1 MLKKLAP
8 YLSAHKKDIWL
19 SAFCSGLESLFALL
33 IPLAMAAIMDKG
45 VQNADLAYTAKFGL
59 IMTGM
64 ALCVVVA
71 GIYSMKYATRAG
83 LGLGT
88 DLRSAAYRQ
97 MQTFTFQNLESFGT
111 ASLITRLTTDITTI
125 QSTAIQAIKYLVRAP
140 SMMAFSAVFSFMIS
154 PKLAWMFLALIPL
167 VCLVI
172 FVVILKIRPLY
183 QQMQKCIDK
192 LNRVVQEN
200 IIGMGIVKAFC
211 RQKQQKEVFAESNEA
226 VYVSSDRAMGLS
238 ILSSPLGNLI
248 LYGGTVLL
256 YWFGGRDIMAGNLT
270 VGQLTG
276 LSAYLTQILS
286 RVLMLTN
293 LSVMLSRSMISVQRL
308 LEIIETNP
316 EISDGPEN
324 VQMQDGSIQLR
335 QVGFHYDK
343 SPMLLK
349 GMNVDIPSGQT
360 VGIIGGTGSAKS
372 TLVSLIP
379 RLYDICEGQL
389 QVGGHNIKD
398 YQLGTLRDGISF
410 VPQSSMLFSGTVKE
424 NLCWGDAEATEEEL
438 SAACRAACAEGFV
451 SQLPQGYDTQIGQGG
466 SNLSGG
472 QRQRLCIAR
481 ALLKK
486 PKILILD
493 DATSAVDM
501 ATDAAIWSSIRTALP
516 GVTKIIISQRISSIA
531 GADRILVLNQGA
543 LVGDGNHAQLQ
554 RTCDI
559 YRELCQLQ
567 HYGEEGAYA

>member
-1 MLKKLAP
+1 MGKKLAP
-8 YLSAHKKDIWL
+8 YLRAHKKDIWL

-59 IMTGM
+59 LMTVM

-83 LGLGT
+83 LGIGT
-88 DLRSAAYRQ
+88 DLRSAAYRR

-111 ASLITRLTTDITTI
+111 ASLITRLTTDVTTI

-140 SMMAFSAVFSFMIS
+140 SMMVFSAVFSFMIS

-172 FVVILKIRPLY
+172 FLVILKIRPLY
-183 QQMQKCIDK
+183 QRMQTSIDK

-200 IIGMGIVKAFC
+200 IIGMGVVKAFC
-211 RQKQQKEVFAESNEA
+211 RQKQQKKVFAESNQQVFYA
-226 VYVSSDRAMGLS
+226 SDKAMGLS
-238 ILSSPLGNLI
+238 ILSTPLGNLI
-248 LYGGTVLL
+248 LYAGTILL
-256 YWFGGRDIMAGNLT
+256 YWFGGRDIMAGSLT

-276 LSAYLTQILS
+276 LSAYLTQILT
-286 RVLMLTN
+286 RVMMLTN
-293 LSVMLSRSMISVQRL
+293 ISVMLSRSLISFQRL
-308 LEIIETNP
+308 LEITETVP
-316 EISDGPEN
+316 EIADGSETARLE
-324 VQMQDGSIQLR
+324 DGSIR
-335 QVGFHYDK
+335 FCHVGFHYDQ
-343 SPMLLK
+343 SPMLLE
-349 GMNVDIPSGQT
+349 NLELDIPSGQT

-379 RLYDICEGQL
+379 RLYDICEGEL
-389 QVGGHNIKD
+389 QVGGHSIKD
-398 YQLGTLRDGISF
+398 YPLGVLRDGISF
-410 VPQSSMLFSGTVKE
+410 VPQSSMLFSGTVRE
-424 NLCWGDAEATEEEL
+424 NLLWGASDATEEEL
-438 SAACRAACAEGFV
+438 SRACRAACAESFI

-501 ATDAAIWSSIRTALP
+501 ATDAAIWASMRTTLP
-516 GVTKIIISQRISSIA
+516 GVTKLMISQRISSIA
-531 GADRILVLNQGA
+531 GADRILVLSQGR
-543 LVGDGNHAQLQ
+543 LVGDGTHAELQ
-554 RTCDI
+554 KNCDI

-567 HYGEEGAYA
+567 HYGEEEAYA

>member
-1 MLKKLAP
+1 MKKLMP
-8 YLSAHKKDIWL
+8 YLRGHKRDIWL

-59 IMTGM
+59 LMTIL
-64 ALCVVVA
+64 ALGVVVA

-88 DLRSAAYRQ
+88 DLRSAAYRR

-111 ASLITRLTTDITTI
+111 ASLITRLTTDVTTI

-140 SMMAFSAVFSFMIS
+140 SMMVFSAVFSFMIS

-172 FVVILKIRPLY
+172 FIVILKIRPLY
-183 QQMQKCIDK
+183 QRMQQAIDR

-200 IIGMGIVKAFC
+200 IIGMGVVKAFC
-211 RQKQQKEVFAESNEA
+211 RQKQQKAAFSGSNQAVFQT
-226 VYVSSDRAMGLS
+226 SDQAMGLS
-238 ILSSPLGNLI
+238 ILSAPLGNLI
-248 LYGGTVLL
+248 LYAGTIML
-256 YWFGGRDIMAGNLT
+256 YWFGGRDIMAGTLT

-276 LSAYLTQILS
+276 LSAYLTEILS

-293 LSVMLSRSMISVQRL
+293 LSVMLSRSMISFQRL
-308 LEIIETNP
+308 LEVTETVP
-316 EISDGPEN
+316 EIADGAGD
-324 VQMQDGSIQLR
+324 VQMEDGSIRLD
-335 QVGFHYDK
+335 QVDFHYDQ
-343 SPMLLK
+343 SPMLLE
-349 GMNVDIPSGQT
+349 NLSLDIPAGQT

-379 RLYDICEGQL
+379 RLYDICGGSL
-389 QVGGHNIKD
+389 QVGCHDIRE
-398 YQLGTLRDGISF
+398 YPLGTLREGISF
-410 VPQSSMLFSGTVKE
+410 VPQSSMLFSGTVRE
-424 NLCWGDAEATEEEL
+424 NLLWGKPDATGEEL
-438 SAACRAACAEGFV
+438 ATACQAACADGFV
-451 SQLPQGYDTQIGQGG
+451 TGLPQGYDTQIGQGG

-481 ALLKK
+481 ALLKD

-501 ATDAAIWSSIRTALP
+501 ATDAAIWSAIGNAMP
-516 GVTKIIISQRISSIA
+516 GVTKLIISQRISTIA
-531 GADRILVLNQGA
+531 GAERILVLNQGR
-543 LVGDGNHAQLQ
+543 LVGDGTHEQLQ
-554 RTCDI
+554 KTCDI